1 MENPTKVI
9 FAGQLEFGT
18 SRNFENVQT
27 QYAHRMEN
35 YYKNDIL
42 LQPEDIFNESDHTLD
57 IPRTVVISSDR
68 QYKNTVN
75 LLERI
80 TSFSIAGDLNIWKL
94 QGGQIVEHRLFEPRS
109 DRTTNQL
116 FQKGRELLDQ
126 EENIE
131 DAHQALSQAI
141 DNFERHATAYERRG
155 LTNYRLGNFKDAL
168 YDYTKS
174 IKIYA
179 SKPESYY
186 GRGLVYLLKLVDLPK
201 AIADFSTVAKF
212 AIPHQKVYWLA
223 KGMLGDAY
231 LANGQQKEALRE
243 YSAFLRRKQRLPG
256 LEGYDRRVGFQK
268 GMILQQEGE
277 FADAATA
284 FQAALEAPEQARAP
298 KEAEIYF
305 QLGQSAKEAGL
316 DQWKDWLNQAA
327 DAGHDAAKEMLN
339 GHLVS

>member
-27 QYAHRMEN
+27 QYSHRMEN

-42 LQPEDIFNESDHTLD
+42 LQPEDIFNENDHTLD
-57 IPRTVVISSDR
+57 IPRTVVISTDR

-94 QGGQIVEHRLFEPRS
+94 QGGQIVEHRLFEPHS

-168 YDYTKS
+168 YDYSKS
-174 IKIYA
+174 INIYS

-186 GRGLVYLLKLVDLPK
+186 GRGLVYLFKLVDLPK
-201 AIADFSTVAKF
+201 AIADFSAVAKY

-231 LANGQQKEALRE
+231 LANGQKKEALKE

-256 LEGYDRRVGFQK
+256 LDKYERRVAFQK
-268 GMILQQEGE
+268 GLLLHEDGQ
-277 FADAATA
+277 FADAVAA
-284 FQAALEAPEQARAP
+284 FQDALAAPAHDRAP
-298 KEAEIYF
+298 QEPEIQYY
-305 QLGQSAKEAGL
+305 LAQSAKEAKQ
-316 DQWKDWLNQAA
+316 DDWKDWLKK
-327 DAGHDAAKEMLN
+327 AAKGGYNKAQEMEDGL
-339 GHLVS
+339 LVS